1 MRDMKRL
8 PYTRQQ
14 KILEQLKRLEEHE
27 CLKIDD
33 LARDFNV
40 SNMTIYRD
48 IEQLEKSGEAL
59 RVHGGVRPAGKG
71 LPEAEEISVQSSPGI
86 LPAYRDSTIEERFR
100 KEIEFKRAIAEVA
113 AGYVQEGDVIAIDP
127 STTTLCMCSCLMDRK
142 ITVVTTSIN
151 VALQFASSKTVSVIL
166 CGGTIRKSALSV
178 VGPLV
183 QDAMDRVRV
192 SKCFLSSHA
201 FAYEQGLTDM
211 TMEEC
216 EAKRQLMRNRDCVN
230 TGNWVRNIGGEM
242 LGKKVVVVGA
252 AVYEEHRT
260 GEVAVL
266 LHPRPEVRTGLGH
279 AASAEYDQE
288 IGLGHRTNGIVLQ
301 EPCGPVLPDRASC
314 DRDHGSAPLCQ
325 MIKNEGSAGGARP
338 LFT

>member
-1 MRDMKRL
+1 MKDMKRL
-8 PYTRQQ
+8 PYIRQQ
-14 KILEQLKRLEEHE
+14 KILEQLKRLEQYE
-27 CLKIDD
+27 CLTIDD

-59 RVHGGVRPAGKG
+59 RVHGGVRPAGRG
-71 LPEAEEISVQSSPGI
+71 FPEAEETSALSGPGI
-86 LPAYRDSTIEERFR
+86 LPAYHDSTIEERFR
-100 KEIEFKRAIAEVA
+100 REIESKRAIAEIA

-151 VALQFASSKTVSVIL
+151 VVLQFASSKTVSVIL

-183 QDAMDRVRV
+183 QGIMDRVRV

-216 EAKRQLMRNRDCVN
+216 EAKRQLMRGCRE
-230 TGNWVRNIGGEM
+230 I
-242 LGKKVVVVGA
+242 
-252 AVYEEHRT
+252 Y
-260 GEVAVL
+260 VL
-266 LHPRPEVRTGLGH
+266 LDHTKINHCAPFVVCTPREINTIITDSKAGESPEKQAILQKCADDGVRLVY
-279 AASAEYDQE
+279 ASVK
-288 IGLGHRTNGIVLQ
+288 G
-301 EPCGPVLPDRASC
+301 
-314 DRDHGSAPLCQ
+314 
-325 MIKNEGSAGGARP
+325 
-338 LFT
+338 